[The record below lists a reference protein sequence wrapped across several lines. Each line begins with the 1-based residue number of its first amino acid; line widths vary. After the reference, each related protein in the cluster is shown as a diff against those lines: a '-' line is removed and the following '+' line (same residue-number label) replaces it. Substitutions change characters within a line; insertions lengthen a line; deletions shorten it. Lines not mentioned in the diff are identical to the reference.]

1 MKSLM
6 PNVPPALAQ
15 LNNMTTK
22 TFNLSLTVDQLNVI
36 MAALGE
42 LPFKTSNELIQEIVK
57 QFNEQRPTETPDIT
71 DVE

>member
-1 MKSLM
+1 
-6 PNVPPALAQ
+6 
-15 LNNMTTK
+15 MTTK